1 MRTRNFDNSPGQ
13 LTAGLILM
21 TMGFVFLMDRL
32 GYFSFRDAVRLFWP
46 LILIAMG
53 VSRLFRRAK

>member
-1 MRTRNFDNSPGQ
+1 MRNYDDSHRQ

-21 TMGFVFLMDRL
+21 TMGFVFLMDRM
-32 GYFSFRDAVRLFWP
+32 GYFSFHDAVRLYWP

-53 VSRLFRRAK
+53 VSRLLRRAR